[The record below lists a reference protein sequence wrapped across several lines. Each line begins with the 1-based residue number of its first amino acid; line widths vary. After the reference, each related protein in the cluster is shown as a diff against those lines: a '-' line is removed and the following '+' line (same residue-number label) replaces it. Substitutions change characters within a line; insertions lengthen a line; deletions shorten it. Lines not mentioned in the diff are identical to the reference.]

1 MDGPFSQFLTTR
13 NPFLR
18 MSWKFQGV
26 LFLLILGYIAM
37 RAVSKPRLF
46 KGMGKNEVKDLI
58 ITAMGL
64 IGMQSFLTWG
74 ATYTIM
80 AHANLYSSLTSMMIV
95 GWRLSCRKP
104 VTKYEILGTLV
115 ALGGCFVTTFD
126 PSAEKTHDSDNNITL
141 GNLLSFFSSVF
152 ATFYILK
159 G

>member
-1 MDGPFSQFLTTR
+1 
-13 NPFLR
+13 
-18 MSWKFQGV
+18 
-26 LFLLILGYIAM
+26 
-37 RAVSKPRLF
+37 
-46 KGMGKNEVKDLI
+46 MGKTEVRDMA
-58 ITAMGL
+58 ITAIGL

-95 GWRLSCRKP
+95 AWRLSTRKP
-104 VTKYEILGTLV
+104 VTKFEVLGTIV

-126 PSAEKTHDSDNNITL
+126 PSAEKTHDSDNKITL